1 MSKEF
6 LETSSWEFV
15 ETLCFWRITYQ
26 ACCRRERW
34 RYHEHSTNS
43 VVSCGMVSTSFKT
56 QPLDADCPLIQWNQ
70 LRTLLNAQV
79 KVSCQSVITPS
90 PLRPLI
96 KLLQF
101 ILLMKHW
108 TMVKKVI
115 LLGPLEDSYL
125 SNIQIRMS
133 DVFIVHM
140 LAWAWAHPN
149 H

>member
-1 MSKEF
+1 
-6 LETSSWEFV
+6 
-15 ETLCFWRITYQ
+15 
-26 ACCRRERW
+26 
-34 RYHEHSTNS
+34 
-43 VVSCGMVSTSFKT
+43 MVSASFET
-56 QPLDADCPLIQWNQ
+56 QPLDSDCPLIQWTQ

-90 PLRPLI
+90 HLRPLI

-115 LLGPLEDSYL
+115 LLGPPKDTYL